1 MSEILTFIVGICLL
15 VVVFKFIKGIV
26 KFLISAVIVLAVI
39 GGFFYF
45 SNGGSIDKLKEGTE
59 QYTEIVKLVNENKD
73 KVKLENGNVMFNIN
87 NKWYDTSEL
96 NKVKKTENGYSTEIN
111 GQKIEVT
118 DEEINE
124 AIRIILNKKR

>member
-1 MSEILTFIVGICLL
+1 MSENLTFIVGICLL

-124 AIRIILNKKR
+124 AIRILLN

>member
-87 NKWYDTSEL
+87 NKWYVTSEL

-124 AIRIILNKKR
+124 AIRILLN

>member
-1 MSEILTFIVGICLL
+1 MSQILTFIVGICLL

-124 AIRIILNKKR
+124 AIRILLN

>member
-111 GQKIEVT
+111 EQKIEVT

-124 AIRIILNKKR
+124 AIRILLN

>member
-124 AIRIILNKKR
+124 TIRILLN

>member
-26 KFLISAVIVLAVI
+26 KFLISTVIVLAII

-96 NKVKKTENGYSTEIN
+96 NKIKKTENGYSTEIN

-124 AIRIILNKKR
+124 AIRILLN

>member
-15 VVVFKFIKGIV
+15 VVLFKFIKGIV

-124 AIRIILNKKR
+124 AIRILLN

>member
-1 MSEILTFIVGICLL
+1 M
-15 VVVFKFIKGIV
+15 
-26 KFLISAVIVLAVI
+26 
-39 GGFFYF
+39 
-45 SNGGSIDKLKEGTE
+45 KEGTE

-124 AIRIILNKKR
+124 AIRILLN

>member
-124 AIRIILNKKR
+124 AIRILLN

>member
-15 VVVFKFIKGIV
+15 VFVFKFIKGIV

-124 AIRIILNKKR
+124 AIRILLN

>member
-26 KFLISAVIVLAVI
+26 KFLISSVIVLAVI

-124 AIRIILNKKR
+124 AIRILLN